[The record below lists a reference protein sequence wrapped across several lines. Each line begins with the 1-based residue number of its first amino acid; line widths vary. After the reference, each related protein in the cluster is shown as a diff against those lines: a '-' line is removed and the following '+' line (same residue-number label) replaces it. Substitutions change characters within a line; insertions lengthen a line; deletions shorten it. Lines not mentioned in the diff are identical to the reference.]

1 MKARLLLMSVAAI
14 ALLGAARP
22 AQASVNLGLGGDW
35 IEGDRNDFN
44 LTLGAD
50 SFLVRHLSIGGRAGV
65 AFFDDVHHVGIPI
78 DFQLKLHI
86 QRIYFAG
93 LVGPWIVFRTHDDV
107 RLHAAFGFG
116 LEAGAISLGLEVGS
130 LSDAV
135 ILGGRLSF
143 RL

>member
-1 MKARLLLMSVAAI
+1 MNVRLLLPSVAVL
-14 ALLGAARP
+14 ALLAFARP
-22 AQASVNLGLGGDW
+22 AQASVNLGLGADW
-35 IEGDRNDFN
+35 IESESNDFN

-50 SFLVRHLSIGGRAGV
+50 SFLARHFSIGGRAGV

-93 LVGPWIVFRTHDDV
+93 LVGPWILFRTGNDV
-107 RLHAAFGFG
+107 RFHAAFGFG
-116 LEAGAISLGLEVGS
+116 IEAGAIALGLEVGS
-130 LSDAV
+130 LSDSV
-135 ILGGRLSF
+135 MVGGRLGF